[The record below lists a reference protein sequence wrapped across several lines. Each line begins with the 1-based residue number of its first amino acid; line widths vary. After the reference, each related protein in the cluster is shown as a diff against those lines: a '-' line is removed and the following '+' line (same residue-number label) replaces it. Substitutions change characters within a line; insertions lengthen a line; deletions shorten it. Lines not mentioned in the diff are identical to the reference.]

1 MTACRLPE
9 MECEHRGNLVIC
21 RACPWTREPGP
32 SALTP
37 RMEERA
43 AWYHWTLKPGPVL
56 GCDPGVHM
64 GLALVDSGRVLWTAQ
79 INWDRPGAVQQL
91 VEAVVCADKA
101 GALVGVL
108 EVLGHT
114 KGAARGFASSW
125 ATMSRTAGRF
135 AQEWQRRGLALE
147 EVDPETWR
155 SRLHL
160 PGSWGAGKVKTE
172 HARRYAA
179 ELLGLEERVPHLCEA
194 ALIALSA
201 TVERRTA

>member
-1 MTACRLPE
+1 
-9 MECEHRGNLVIC
+9 MECEHRGNPVIC
-21 RACPWTREPGP
+21 RACPWTSKPGP
-32 SALTP
+32 SGMTP
-37 RMEERA
+37 TLADRA
-43 AWYHWTLKPGPVL
+43 SWYHWTLKPGAVL
-56 GCDPGVHM
+56 GCDPGIHM
-64 GLALVDSGRVLWTAQ
+64 GLALVQSGHVLWTCQ
-79 INWDRPGAVQQL
+79 INWEKPGAVMQL
-91 VEAVVCADKA
+91 AEAVLRADHA
-101 GALVGVL
+101 GATVASL

-114 KGAARGFASSW
+114 KGAARGFATAW

-155 SRLHL
+155 SRLQL
-160 PGSWGAGKVKTE
+160 PRSWGAGKVKTE

-179 ELLGLEERVPHLCEA
+179 DLLGLDEKVPHLCEA